1 MPKANAKRLHIVL
14 PEKLYDEVQQVS
26 LKHDI
31 QISDILRRF
40 IKLGLIA
47 VKLEETE
54 GSALILKEG
63 DSSTEVRMLMTA

>member
-1 MPKANAKRLHIVL
+1 MHKANAKRIHIVL
-14 PEKLYDEVQQVS
+14 PEKLYDEIYEIS
-26 LKHDI
+26 ARHEI

-63 DSSTEVRMLMTA
+63 DTSTEVRMLMTA